1 MKKLT
6 IVVYALSLLAPLFLS
21 SCAHEREATTTTT
34 TTRETAVTAPAATTH
49 TTTTRSGTGY

>member
-6 IVVYALSLLAPLFLS
+6 IVVYALSLAAPLFLS

-34 TTRETAVTAPAATTH
+34 TTRETAVTAPATTH

>member
-6 IVVYALSLLAPLFLS
+6 IVVYALSLAAPLFLS

-34 TTRETAVTAPAATTH
+34 TTRETAVTAPATTH
-49 TTTTRSGTGY
+49 TTTTRTGGY